1 MQVLSACVPQN
12 KVKTEDFAKYFGE
25 DHCTKFAEST
35 GIRERRFA
43 NDDQCASDLCM
54 AAAQAIFD
62 QTEITPEDI
71 DVLIFITQTQ
81 DYRTP
86 GAGCIIQDKLGL
98 SKKTLVYDCNIAC
111 SAFLHGLVMGYTFL
125 ELPNVNK
132 VLLLV
137 GDTLSKLVSHRDKS
151 TGMLL
156 GDAGIATVLTK
167 GDNFS
172 ESYFSM
178 NTDGSKIDA
187 VITRG
192 GGYRHMS
199 SEETLRN
206 VEYED
211 GSIRNMEQNYMNGMD
226 VFSYAISRLPKD
238 IKELCE
244 QAGVDINGV
253 DYYVFHQANKF
264 MMSTIAK
271 KMKVDMDKF
280 LYSIYDFG
288 NTSGCSIPLTMVVN
302 KDKIKSGNTMLMNA
316 IGASFVYGTAYCNIA
331 DCKILDLVEI

>member
-25 DHCTKFAEST
+25 DHCAKFAEST

-62 QTEITPEDI
+62 KTEITPEDI

-125 ELPNVNK
+125 ELSNVKK
-132 VLLLV
+132 VMLLV

-167 GDNFS
+167 GDNFA

-211 GSIRNMEQNYMNGMD
+211 GSIRIPKALQPYMGG
-226 VFSYAISRLPKD
+226 KT
-238 IKELCE
+238 EL
-244 QAGVDINGV
+244 VP
-253 DYYVFHQANKF
+253 
-264 MMSTIAK
+264 AK
-271 KMKVDMDKF
+271 
-280 LYSIYDFG
+280 
-288 NTSGCSIPLTMVVN
+288 
-302 KDKIKSGNTMLMNA
+302 
-316 IGASFVYGTAYCNIA
+316 
-331 DCKILDLVEI
+331 